1 MNALVLAHEL
11 LCVTLFYTVFCR
23 AVSTDEKVKVD
34 VRFAFFVLGVVACMG
49 MVAPIAWGY
58 EPHPF
63 ALALLAAVVIV
74 QVITAHHWAHGVPEQ
89 FVKTQFRGQRRR
101 RASDL
106 ANSEGNRHA

>member
-11 LCVTLFYTVFCR
+11 LCITLFYTVFCR
-23 AVSTDEKVKVD
+23 SVSTDEKVKVD

-49 MVAPIAWGY
+49 MVAPVAWGY

-74 QVITAHHWAHGVPEQ
+74 QVITAHHWAHGVPEK
-89 FVKTQFRGQRRR
+89 FIKPEHRPTMR
-101 RASDL
+101 RASDR
-106 ANSEGNRHA
+106 GGQRHG

>member
-1 MNALVLAHEL
+1 MTSLVLAHEL

-23 AVSTDEKVKVD
+23 SVSTDEKVNVD

-63 ALALLAAVVIV
+63 ALGLLAAVVLV
-74 QVITAHHWAHGVPEQ
+74 QVITAHHWANGVPEH
-89 FVKTQFRGQRRR
+89 FVKTEFRVRRR
-101 RASDL
+101 RAT
-106 ANSEGNRHA
+106 EKTGGNHA